1 MNTMEERAITNHRV
15 IADGPL
21 PCSVTGP
28 LTDQVTWI
36 PWEAAYSSECIA
48 VDAVY
53 TYGHPQVDADFL
65 SRLSGVRVI
74 SNFGVGVDHIDLIEA
89 KRLAIPVGNTPGLVD
104 GATADMGFALMLA
117 AARLLIVGDRHAR
130 SDAFTH
136 YDPSYMIGRE
146 VYGQKLGI
154 IGMGRIGL
162 QVALRAQ
169 GFSMQVFYHN
179 RRERTDLPPTL
190 HATYLSLDALL
201 SECDFVMLCV
211 PLADNTRKLIGGR
224 ELALMKST
232 AVLINIARGAI
243 VDTDALTETMVNRRI
258 FAAGL
263 DVTDPEPLPR
273 DHPLLRCDNVV
284 IAPHLGSAT
293 QQTRQAMAQASIT
306 NLLRGI
312 AGQPLLFEVR

>member
-1 MNTMEERAITNHRV
+1 MERSSNTHINHRV

-21 PCSVTGP
+21 PCSVTNA
-28 LTDQVTWI
+28 LADRVTWL
-36 PWEAAYSSECIA
+36 PWEAAYSSDRLH

-53 TYGHPQVDADFL
+53 TYGHPRVDADFL
-65 SRLSGVRVI
+65 SRLAGVRVI
-74 SNFGVGVDHIDLIEA
+74 SNFGVGVDHIDLGEA
-89 KRLAIPVGNTPGLVD
+89 KRLAIPVGYTPGLVD

-117 AARLLIVGDRHAR
+117 AARLLIIGDRYAR

-146 VYGQKLGI
+146 VYGQKIGI

-169 GFSMQVFYHN
+169 GFAMQIFYHN
-179 RRERTDLPPTL
+179 RRERSDLPPTL
-190 HATYLSLDALL
+190 QATYLPLDQLL
-201 SECDFVMLCV
+201 SQCDFVMLCV
-211 PLADNTRKLIGGR
+211 PLVDETRKLIGRR
-224 ELALMKST
+224 ELSLMQST
-232 AVLINIARGAI
+232 AILINIARGGV

-284 IAPHLGSAT
+284 IAPHLGSAS
-293 QQTRQAMAQASIT
+293 QQTREAMAQASIT
-306 NLLRGI
+306 NLLRGL

>member
-1 MNTMEERAITNHRV
+1 M
-15 IADGPL
+15 D
-21 PCSVTGP
+21 
-28 LTDQVTWI
+28 
-36 PWEAAYSSECIA
+36 
-48 VDAVY
+48 VDAIY

-65 SRLSGVRVI
+65 SRLKGVRVI
-74 SNFGVGVDHIDLIEA
+74 SNFGVGVDHIDLREA
-89 KRLAIPVGNTPGLVD
+89 KRQAIPVGNTPGLVD

-117 AARLLIVGDRHAR
+117 AARLLVVGDRHAR

-169 GFSMQVFYHN
+169 GFAMQIFYHN
-179 RRERTDLPPTL
+179 RRKRLDLAPSL
-190 HATYLSLDALL
+190 QATYLPMDQLL

-211 PLADNTRKLIGGR
+211 PLADNTRKLIGSR

-232 AVLINIARGAI
+232 AILINIARGGV
-243 VDTDALTETMVNRRI
+243 VDTDALTDTMVNRRI

-273 DHPLLRCDNVV
+273 EHPLLYCDNVV

-306 NLLRGI
+306 NLLRGLE
-312 AGQPLLFEVR
+312 GQPLLFEVQ

>member
-1 MNTMEERAITNHRV
+1 MTQPANTHHNPRV

-21 PCSVTGP
+21 PCSVTQP
-28 LTDQVTWI
+28 LADRVTWI
-36 PWEAAYSSECIA
+36 PWDAAYSSERVN

-53 TYGHPQVDADFL
+53 TYGHPPVDADFL
-65 SRLSGVRVI
+65 GRLIGVRVI
-74 SNFGVGVDHIDLIEA
+74 SNFGVGVDHIDLGEA

-146 VYGQKLGI
+146 VYGQKIGI
-154 IGMGRIGL
+154 VGMGRIGL

-169 GFSMQVFYHN
+169 GFAMQVCYHN
-179 RRERTDLPPTL
+179 RRERSDLPPSL
-190 HATYLSLDALL
+190 PATYLPLDQLL
-201 SECDFVMLCV
+201 SQCDFVMLCV
-211 PLADNTRKLIGGR
+211 PLGDETRKLIGSR

-232 AVLINIARGAI
+232 AILINIARGGV
-243 VDTDALTETMVNRRI
+243 VDTEALTETMINRRI

-293 QQTRQAMAQASIT
+293 EQTRQAMAQASIE
-306 NLLRGI
+306 NLLRGL
-312 AGQPLLFEVR
+312 AGQPLLFEAR

>member
-1 MNTMEERAITNHRV
+1 MSDIDSTVIPRV

-21 PCSVTGP
+21 PPNVTTTLQGRVDW
-28 LTDQVTWI
+28 L
-36 PWEAAYSSECIA
+36 PWDAASGVDGLP

-53 TYGHPQVDADFL
+53 TYGHPRVDADFL
-65 SRLSGVRVI
+65 RRLNGVRVI
-74 SNFGVGVDHIDLIEA
+74 SNFGVGVDHIDLAEA
-89 KRLAIPVGNTPGLVD
+89 KRLGIPVGNTPGLVD

-117 AARLLIVGDRHAR
+117 AARLLIVGDRYAR

-136 YDPSYMIGRE
+136 HDPSYMIGRE
-146 VYGQKLGI
+146 VYGQKIGI
-154 IGMGRIGL
+154 VGMGRIGL

-179 RRERTDLPPTL
+179 RRQRSDLPSSL
-190 HATYLSLDALL
+190 QATYLPLDELL
-201 SECDFVMLCV
+201 RECDFVVLCL
-211 PLADNTRKLIGGR
+211 PLSDETHQVIGKR
-224 ELALMKST
+224 ELGLMKST
-232 AVLINIARGAI
+232 AILVNIARGGV
-243 VDTDALTETMVNRRI
+243 VDTAALTETMVNRRI

-293 QQTRQAMAQASIT
+293 IQTRETMAQASVT
-306 NLLRGI
+306 NLLRGL
-312 AGQPLLFEVR
+312 AGEPLLFQVQ